1 MVSGEQW
8 EPRLVVNLFANR
20 NCFFRFLADR
30 IVARSYQPFCVSQV
44 CQNNWKVRRIVEVRI
59 FRTRGLLLITA
70 CVLGLASGCSR
81 GRQYPPTHSVSGF
94 VTVEG
99 QPVAEALV
107 SFLPVDGQNPANGV
121 TDASGR
127 YELTSFTRG
136 DGAMEG
142 SFRVTIVKYE
152 KEVEDEPAASAE
164 KPAAEEA
171 DSGETGNEG
180 YVPAGMLVSQ
190 YDTGPK
196 NLLPKQYADQQK
208 TPLTAAVR
216 AEENSIDFDLSK

>member
-1 MVSGEQW
+1 M
-8 EPRLVVNLFANR
+8 
-20 NCFFRFLADR
+20 
-30 IVARSYQPFCVSQV
+30 
-44 CQNNWKVRRIVEVRI
+44 EVKI

-70 CVLGLASGCSR
+70 CILGLASGCSR
-81 GRQYPPTHSVSGF
+81 GRQYPPTHSVSGV

-99 QPVAEALV
+99 QPVADAIV
-107 SFLPVDGQNPANGV
+107 SFLPDDGQNPANGS

-152 KEVEDEPAASAE
+152 KEGEDKPAASAE
-164 KPAAEEA
+164 KPAAEAE
-171 DSGETGNEG
+171 SEETGNED
-180 YVPAGMLVSQ
+180 YVPAGMVVSQ

-208 TPLTAAVR
+208 TPLTATVSP
-216 AEENSIDFDLSK
+216 EENSIDFNLSK

>member
-1 MVSGEQW
+1 M
-8 EPRLVVNLFANR
+8 
-20 NCFFRFLADR
+20 
-30 IVARSYQPFCVSQV
+30 
-44 CQNNWKVRRIVEVRI
+44 EVKI

-70 CVLGLASGCSR
+70 CLLGLASGCSR
-81 GRQYPPTHSVSGF
+81 GRQYPPTHSVSGV

-99 QPVAEALV
+99 QPVAEAIV
-107 SFLPVDGQNPANGV
+107 SFLPDDGQNPANGV

-152 KEVEDEPAASAE
+152 KEGEDKPAVSAE
-164 KPAAEEA
+164 KPAAAEA
-171 DSGETGNEG
+171 ESEETGNED
-180 YVPAGMLVSQ
+180 YVPAGMVVSQ

>member
-1 MVSGEQW
+1 M
-8 EPRLVVNLFANR
+8 
-20 NCFFRFLADR
+20 
-30 IVARSYQPFCVSQV
+30 
-44 CQNNWKVRRIVEVRI
+44 EVKI

-70 CVLGLASGCSR
+70 CVLSLASGCSR
-81 GRQYPPTHSVSGF
+81 GRQYPPTHSVSGV
-94 VTVEG
+94 VTIDG
-99 QPVAEALV
+99 QPIADAIV
-107 SFLPVDGQNPANGV
+107 SFLPDDGQNPANGS

-152 KEVEDEPAASAE
+152 KEGEDKPVVSAE
-164 KPAAEEA
+164 KPTAAEAE
-171 DSGETGNEG
+171 SEETGNED
-180 YVPAGMLVSQ
+180 YVPAGMVVSQ

-196 NLLPKQYADQQK
+196 NLLPKQYADQQE

-216 AEENSIDFDLSK
+216 PEENSIDFNLSK

>member
-1 MVSGEQW
+1 M
-8 EPRLVVNLFANR
+8 
-20 NCFFRFLADR
+20 
-30 IVARSYQPFCVSQV
+30 
-44 CQNNWKVRRIVEVRI
+44 EVRI

-70 CVLGLASGCSR
+70 CILGLASGCSR
-81 GRQYPPTHSVSGF
+81 GRQYPPTHSVSGV

-99 QPVAEALV
+99 QPVADAIV
-107 SFLPVDGQNPANGV
+107 SFLPDNGQNPANGS

-152 KEVEDEPAASAE
+152 KEFEGKPVVSAE
-164 KPAAEEA
+164 KPAAAEVE
-171 DSGETGNEG
+171 SEETGNEG
-180 YVPAGMLVSQ
+180 YVPAGMVVSQ

-196 NLLPKQYADQQK
+196 NLLPKQYADQQE

-216 AEENSIDFDLSK
+216 PEENSIDFNLSK

>member
-1 MVSGEQW
+1 M
-8 EPRLVVNLFANR
+8 
-20 NCFFRFLADR
+20 C
-30 IVARSYQPFCVSQV
+30 
-44 CQNNWKVRRIVEVRI
+44 I
-59 FRTRGLLLITA
+59 FST
-70 CVLGLASGCSR
+70 VLGCSR
-81 GRQYPPTHSVSGF
+81 GRQYPPTHSVSGV

-99 QPVAEALV
+99 QPVADAIV
-107 SFLPVDGQNPANGV
+107 SFLPDDGQNPANGS

-152 KEVEDEPAASAE
+152 KEVEDKPAVSAE
-164 KPAAEEA
+164 KPAADEA
-171 DSGETGNEG
+171 ELGETGNED
-180 YVPAGMLVSQ
+180 YVPAGMVVSQ

-196 NLLPKQYADQQK
+196 NLLPKQYADQQE

-216 AEENSIDFDLSK
+216 AEENSIDFDLSN

>member
-1 MVSGEQW
+1 M
-8 EPRLVVNLFANR
+8 
-20 NCFFRFLADR
+20 
-30 IVARSYQPFCVSQV
+30 
-44 CQNNWKVRRIVEVRI
+44 EVKI

-70 CVLGLASGCSR
+70 CILGLASGCSR
-81 GRQYPPTHSVSGF
+81 GRQYPPTHSVSGV

-99 QPVAEALV
+99 QPVADAIV
-107 SFLPVDGQNPANGV
+107 SFLPDDGQNPANGS

-152 KEVEDEPAASAE
+152 KEVEGKPAVSAE
-164 KPAAEEA
+164 KPIAES
-171 DSGETGNEG
+171 DSEETGNED
-180 YVPAGMLVSQ
+180 YVPAGMVVSQ

-196 NLLPKQYADQQK
+196 NSLPKQYADQQK
-208 TPLTAAVR
+208 TPLTATVR

>member
-1 MVSGEQW
+1 VPEIW
-8 EPRLVVNLFANR
+8 EG
-20 NCFFRFLADR
+20 
-30 IVARSYQPFCVSQV
+30 
-44 CQNNWKVRRIVEVRI
+44 RRIVEVK
-59 FRTRGLLLITA
+59 FFGPRGLLLLTA
-70 CVLGLASGCSR
+70 CILGLASGCSR
-81 GRQYPPTHSVSGF
+81 GRQYPPTHSVSGV
-94 VTVEG
+94 VTVDG
-99 QPVAEALV
+99 QPVADAIV
-107 SFLPVDGQNPANGV
+107 SFLSDNGQYPANGS

-152 KEVEDEPAASAE
+152 KEGGDKAAGSAE

-171 DSGETGNEG
+171 EAEETGNEG
-180 YVPAGMLVSQ
+180 YVPAGMVVSQ
-190 YDTGPK
+190 HDTGPK
-196 NLLPKQYADQQK
+196 NLLPKQYADQQE

>member
-1 MVSGEQW
+1 M
-8 EPRLVVNLFANR
+8 
-20 NCFFRFLADR
+20 
-30 IVARSYQPFCVSQV
+30 
-44 CQNNWKVRRIVEVRI
+44 EVKI
-59 FRTRGLLLITA
+59 FRTRGLLLLTA
-70 CVLGLASGCSR
+70 SILGLASGCSR
-81 GRQYPPTHSVSGF
+81 GRQYPPTHSVTGV

-99 QPVAEALV
+99 QPVADAIV
-107 SFLPVDGQNPANGV
+107 SFLPDDGQNPANGS

-152 KEVEDEPAASAE
+152 KEGEDKSAVSVE
-164 KPAAEEA
+164 KPVAEEA
-171 DSGETGNEG
+171 ESGETGNES
-180 YVPAGMLVSQ
+180 YVPAGMVASK
-190 YDTGPK
+190 YDAGPK

-216 AEENSIDFDLSK
+216 PEENSIDFDLSK

>member
-1 MVSGEQW
+1 M
-8 EPRLVVNLFANR
+8 
-20 NCFFRFLADR
+20 
-30 IVARSYQPFCVSQV
+30 
-44 CQNNWKVRRIVEVRI
+44 EVRI
-59 FRTRGLLLITA
+59 LRTRGLLLLTA
-70 CVLGLASGCSR
+70 CILGLASGCSR
-81 GRQYPPTHSVSGF
+81 GRQYPPTHSVRGV
-94 VTVEG
+94 VTIDG
-99 QPVAEALV
+99 QPIADAIV
-107 SFLPVDGQNPANGV
+107 SFLPDDGQNPANGS

-152 KEVEDEPAASAE
+152 KEGEDKPAVSVE
-164 KPAAEEA
+164 KPAVEEA
-171 DSGETGNEG
+171 ESGETGNEG
-180 YVPAGMLVSQ
+180 YVPAGMIVSQ

>member
-1 MVSGEQW
+1 M
-8 EPRLVVNLFANR
+8 
-20 NCFFRFLADR
+20 
-30 IVARSYQPFCVSQV
+30 
-44 CQNNWKVRRIVEVRI
+44 EVRI
-59 FRTRGLLLITA
+59 LRTRGLLLLTA
-70 CVLGLASGCSR
+70 CILGLASGCSR
-81 GRQYPPTHSVSGF
+81 GRQYPPTHSVSGV

-99 QPVAEALV
+99 QPVADAIV
-107 SFLPVDGQNPANGV
+107 SFLPDDGQNPANGS

-152 KEVEDEPAASAE
+152 KEGEDKPAVSVE
-164 KPAAEEA
+164 KPAVEEA
-171 DSGETGNEG
+171 ESGETGNEG
-180 YVPAGMLVSQ
+180 YVPAGMVVSQ

-208 TPLTAAVR
+208 TPLAAAVR
-216 AEENSIDFDLSK
+216 AGDNSIDFDLSK

>member
-1 MVSGEQW
+1 MVTI
-8 EPRLVVNLFANR
+8 
-20 NCFFRFLADR
+20 D
-30 IVARSYQPFCVSQV
+30 
-44 CQNNWKVRRIVEVRI
+44 
-59 FRTRGLLLITA
+59 
-70 CVLGLASGCSR
+70 
-81 GRQYPPTHSVSGF
+81 
-94 VTVEG
+94 G
-99 QPVAEALV
+99 QPIADAIV
-107 SFLPVDGQNPANGV
+107 SFLPDDGQNPANGS

-152 KEVEDEPAASAE
+152 KEGEDKPAASAE

-171 DSGETGNEG
+171 ESEETGNEG
-180 YVPAGMLVSQ
+180 YVPAGMVVSQ

-208 TPLTAAVR
+208 TPLTAAVSP
-216 AEENSIDFDLSK
+216 EENSIDFNLSK

>member
-1 MVSGEQW
+1 M
-8 EPRLVVNLFANR
+8 
-20 NCFFRFLADR
+20 D
-30 IVARSYQPFCVSQV
+30 
-44 CQNNWKVRRIVEVRI
+44 
-59 FRTRGLLLITA
+59 
-70 CVLGLASGCSR
+70 
-81 GRQYPPTHSVSGF
+81 
-94 VTVEG
+94 
-99 QPVAEALV
+99 
-107 SFLPVDGQNPANGV
+107 
-121 TDASGR
+121 
-127 YELTSFTRG
+127 
-136 DGAMEG
+136 G

-190 YDTGPK
+190 YEKKKK

-216 AEENSIDFDLSK
+216 AEENSSDFDLSK